1 MHHPNYI
8 VLQCYGYEAVFLECA
23 YALMSLNRLYTP
35 EELAGTEIWIY
46 TDKPEWFSRFKDC
59 PLPLKFRKMDDALI
73 KQWRGSIDFVHRV
86 KIELLLDFVQ
96 THTGNILYADTD
108 MVFLQKLD
116 NVWAGIAPGELY
128 MHMQEGKISDK
139 PNPIFRK
146 LDAFLRSGNAIKN
159 NAAPLYDRYMWNA
172 GVLGFHSSH
181 SQLLVKALEYTDSEY
196 PKFPKHVV
204 EQFAFSVQFSN
215 KGNIRSA
222 LPYMLHYWNLKEM
235 RQIIASFLQ
244 HFNGRPWVEL
254 VKYSALIQPYVLVTD
269 KNIFL
274 QHRSLTER
282 LTNKK
287 WQPPV
292 YDWAVLEG
300 QV

>member
-8 VLQCYGYEAVFLECA
+8 ILQCYGYEAVFLECA
-23 YALMSLNRLYTP
+23 YALMSLSRLYTAD
-35 EELAGTEIWIY
+35 ELAGTEIWIY
-46 TDKPEWFSRFKDC
+46 TDKPEWFGRFRDC
-59 PLPLKFRKMDDALI
+59 PLPLKFRKMDEALI

-86 KIELLLDFVQ
+86 KIELLLDFTE

-116 NVWAGIAPGELY
+116 DVWNGIAPGELY

-146 LDAFLRSGNAIKN
+146 LDAFLRSSNAIKSER
-159 NAAPLYDRYMWNA
+159 APLYDRYMWNA
-172 GVLGFHSSH
+172 GVLGFHSNH
-181 SQLLVKALEYTDSEY
+181 RELLVKALEYTDSEY
-196 PKFPKHVV
+196 SKFPKHVV

-244 HFNGRPWVEL
+244 HFNGRPWSEL

-287 WQPPV
+287 WQPTV
-292 YDWAVLEG
+292 YDWAVLEQ